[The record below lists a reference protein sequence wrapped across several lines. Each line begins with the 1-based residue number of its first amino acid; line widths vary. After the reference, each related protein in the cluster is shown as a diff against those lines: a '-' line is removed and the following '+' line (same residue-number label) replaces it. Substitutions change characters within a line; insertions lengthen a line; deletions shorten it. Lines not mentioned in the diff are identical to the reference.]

1 MFFPEEEQLRAKQI
15 TAHLATGNN
24 DNIIKPPP
32 KSCLQ
37 NCIYLYFDLISELN
51 NRFLVRRDKKKYAK
65 QYKLQKFLIELTQ
78 KQIQPIKNF
87 LENHILCR
95 LTKNKIKIRH
105 PKHLSYTKK
114 PRKKQSTPT

>member
-1 MFFPEEEQLRAKQI
+1 M
-15 TAHLATGNN
+15 GNN

-51 NRFLVRRDKKKYAK
+51 NRFLVRRDKKIRQTIQITK
-65 QYKLQKFLIELTQ
+65 IPHRTDP

-95 LTKNKIKIRH
+95 LTKTKQVRKIVYI
-105 PKHLSYTKK
+105 TDG
-114 PRKKQSTPT
+114 Q